1 MGQIQGAIL
10 AQFSGASDGVL
21 YQAQGSRFAESTT
34 VIHDNST
41 DYPKGGKYDKIR
53 PFYDAA
59 VNGEDAFI
67 AKLRQRG
74 FSEKFPREYA
84 AVWDETGKLHMVSM
98 GRANGHSVQF
108 QFLDNATVIHSH
120 PSGLPPSPQDVHQF
134 LNGNMKKMEIVTKNG
149 IYSLT
154 RSAKGSKLTD
164 KETSDLIFE
173 RFNNIAAKRNPMVVS
188 FDEWEKILDGTK
200 CKISYM
206 DS

>member
-1 MGQIQGAIL
+1 
-10 AQFSGASDGVL
+10 
-21 YQAQGSRFAESTT
+21 
-34 VIHDNST
+34 
-41 DYPKGGKYDKIR
+41 
-53 PFYDAA
+53 
-59 VNGEDAFI
+59 
-67 AKLRQRG
+67 
-74 FSEKFPREYA
+74 
-84 AVWDETGKLHMVSM
+84 MVSM